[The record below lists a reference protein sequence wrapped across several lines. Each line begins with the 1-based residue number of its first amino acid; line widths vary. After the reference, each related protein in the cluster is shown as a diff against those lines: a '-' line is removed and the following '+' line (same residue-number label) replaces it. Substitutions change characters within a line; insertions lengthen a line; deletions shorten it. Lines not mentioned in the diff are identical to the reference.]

1 MAEHGGDGQ
10 MDQGCRYVLDAT
22 PFRAPSLEA
31 GLYIVATPIGH
42 LKDVSLRTLETLAA
56 ADIVACEDTRV
67 TAKLL
72 QRYGIRAR
80 MRSYDDHA
88 RDADREA
95 LLGKVGAGG
104 SVALVSDAGTPLVS
118 DPGFR
123 LVAEAKARGLP
134 VIPVPGPSAL
144 IAALSAAGLPTDRF
158 AFEGF
163 LPPKREA
170 RRTRIQALDRF
181 GGTVALYEAP
191 QRLVATLTD
200 LAELLGEERE
210 AAVARELT
218 KSFEEIRRG
227 PLAELLAHYEA
238 TSPRGEIV
246 ILLAPPE
253 PIGVEAGDLDGA
265 LRSALLTMRVRDA
278 AREVAALLGVPR
290 TDAYARA
297 LILKEE
303 SGPGESGQRESR
315 EGEA

>member
-1 MAEHGGDGQ
+1 M
-10 MDQGCRYVLDAT
+10 
-22 PFRAPSLEA
+22 
-31 GLYIVATPIGH
+31 
-42 LKDVSLRTLETLAA
+42 
-56 ADIVACEDTRV
+56 
-67 TAKLL
+67 
-72 QRYGIRAR
+72 
-80 MRSYDDHA
+80 
-88 RDADREA
+88 
-95 LLGKVGAGG
+95 
-104 SVALVSDAGTPLVS
+104 
-118 DPGFR
+118 
-123 LVAEAKARGLP
+123 
-134 VIPVPGPSAL
+134 PGPSAL

-163 LPPKREA
+163 LPPRREA

-200 LAELLGEERE
+200 LADLLGKARE
-210 AAVARELT
+210 GAIARELT

-227 PLAELLAHYEA
+227 PLCDLLAHYEA
-238 TSPRGEIV
+238 TPPRGEIV

-253 PIGVEAGDLDGA
+253 PVGIEAGDLDGA
-265 LRSALLTMRVRDA
+265 LRNALRTMRVRDA

-303 SGPGESGQRESR
+303 SGHEESGHEQSG